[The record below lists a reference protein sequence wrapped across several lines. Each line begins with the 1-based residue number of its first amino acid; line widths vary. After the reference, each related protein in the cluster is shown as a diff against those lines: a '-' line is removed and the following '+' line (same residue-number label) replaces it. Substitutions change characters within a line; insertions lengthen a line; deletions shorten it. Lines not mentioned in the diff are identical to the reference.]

1 MNRGDICKAFLSV
14 FCVANICFLTACK
27 DEDVVKSVDGR
38 VPFRPVADCDGN
50 TRLNGTTWES
60 GDQIGIYAYNSEG
73 ELASAVNAN
82 VRFLVNPQN
91 NSCTAANA
99 DSTIWLSNDE
109 TYSVVAYYPYSTTY
123 VQNIPVQVV
132 DQPGGGT
139 SYVPFYTINDWA
151 DQSDLTRLDLLWTS
165 KSGITAYD
173 ADVSLNFTHQFS
185 RVQINF
191 TIDTDL
197 SSLTADSLVGMKVKL
212 SGKNFLTLFDLKTG
226 ELSFGPMNQDSI
238 SFNVTHEA
246 NATTATAAAIVV
258 PDAEGSTSETRS
270 ITVLLPNDGNREF
283 KFDVPS
289 EIAFEAGKF
298 YVWNVT
304 FNTDATLSTNSFYVS
319 ATGND
324 SNTGKKDS
332 PLATIAGAVA
342 KMNNPDADYTIFI
355 DGKVIGPQELGEELT
370 ALAARSVTIKGA
382 NGIDATTHMPKDTLD
397 AAQSGSVVTIASE
410 VPVSFQNIMLTNG
423 RADNGGGICMGNSR
437 ASVAVLEGTYIKWN
451 TATVRGGGIYMN
463 GGSLYMSGG
472 TIDLNTAGVSDV
484 DENGDGGGI
493 FAGDGHIVIEGNSM
507 ISRNRA
513 LGYGYGGGIFMGGYH
528 SNSLELS
535 DNVEI
540 YLNEA
545 NANGGGI
552 AVSLSGEVE
561 MRDNVT
567 IWDNKAGALGTE
579 TSMYGGGVYLGGD
592 SDMGGAS
599 FYMWGGTIKSNH
611 SLNYMMDDDEN
622 EGAVDTKTGV
632 YVWKSGNRYA
642 TFAMG
647 GSAVVESDN
656 CVFLDASEGSVAP
669 VQILSQLTGS
679 TPVASLSFYSWYND
693 MQAITMGSICN
704 DETGVYVPVTSTT
717 VANEYQKF
725 ALWNSNGIISSAGKA
740 LRAIDIDYI
749 VEEITSMTES
759 GTVTVSGYANEPDA
773 LLEAMKEAFQTLA
786 DNRLDVRVKLDMSG
800 VVGITTIGDDAFR
813 ELTALRGIVIPE
825 GVTKILSYVFAGCT
839 NLEECSLPSTLTYLE
854 DCDFLNCT
862 SLTEITIPS
871 SVTFISAE
879 IFLGCSSLASVTL
892 SEGMTEIWY
901 WFDGCTSLTSL
912 EIPSCVTYLSQSAFA
927 GSGLTSC
934 TIPESITELPESLFA
949 GCTSLEYVILPA
961 GITSI
966 GRYAFEDCA
975 ALTTIYYMGSE
986 AQHDAMT
993 IEDETLLAGNVTWV
1007 YNYDPNGSG
1016 ANQIPQGFAYVE
1028 GGYMAP
1034 HSWDCEWSP
1043 AEGYDDKMFVPNMYV
1058 CKHEVTQTEW
1068 EQFMTYYG
1076 VAVSGT
1082 EEGQSGS
1089 ELPYRPN
1096 ASDDKDNTPVYY
1108 ISWAEAITYCNL
1120 RSMAENLTPVYSL
1133 MIDGTKQTN
1142 PANWS
1147 AAGIV
1152 ADGNGK
1158 YYSQDNVVDYN
1169 VPDNH
1174 SYWGSHY
1181 DGDYF
1186 YYEETASG
1194 YRLPNV
1200 TEWALIA
1207 TQNSAEGSTLGI
1219 ANNTTVDVYEYC
1231 RAYTGAYSTEGD
1243 RYAMSSIESSEV
1255 DFSSDGLYYQAR
1267 RNTNDNEHDKIGL
1280 RVVRAVASN
1289 GTPSYIGSKQP
1300 GSTLSVGDVVFSDGS
1315 AESYSSL
1322 TDTQKSSAIAVIFYS
1337 GTECSNDGT
1346 ARTLGVGLNQT
1357 SGLNWCSSSAYV
1369 SGYTVNSILCDAS
1382 GSAGSYTFDA
1392 SADKDGGDNLDQ
1404 IKTAIL
1410 SNSNTE
1416 DVSAENYPAFFWAK
1430 EYSTEALSGSELT
1443 SGWYMPTFAEMY
1455 YLSLNFTTVN
1465 SALSACGGTQ
1475 FVASSKYWTSSQSST
1490 GDEYATTFMVIN
1502 IGSLQGTQ
1510 SSTQKDGS
1518 GGGTSFSICA
1528 IRQF

>member
-27 DEDVVKSVDGR
+27 DEDVVKSTSGLVA
-38 VPFRPVADCDGN
+38 FRPVADCDGN
-50 TRLNGTTWES
+50 TRLSGTTWES

-109 TYSVVAYYPYSTTY
+109 TYSVVAYYPYSTTD
-123 VQNIPVQVV
+123 VQEIPVQVV

-139 SYVPFYTINDWA
+139 SYVPAYVINNWA

-165 KSGITAYD
+165 KSGITIHD
-173 ADVSLNFTHQFS
+173 ADVSLNFAHQFS

-197 SSLTADSLVGMKVKL
+197 SSLTADSLAGMKVKL
-212 SGKNFLTLFDLKTG
+212 SGKNFPTLFDLKTG
-226 ELSFGPMNQDSI
+226 ELKFGSMNQDSI
-238 SFNVTHEA
+238 SFNVTHED

-270 ITVLLPNDGNREF
+270 ITVLLPNDGNRTF
-283 KFDVPS
+283 KFNVPS

-332 PLATIAGAVA
+332 PLATIAGAIA

-355 DGKVIGPQELGEELT
+355 DGKVTGSQTIASNFTLEK
-370 ALAARSVTIKGA
+370 AKSVTIKGA
-382 NGIDATTHMPKDTLD
+382 NGLDPTNYNVPQDTLD
-397 AAQSGSVVTIASE
+397 GNRSGSVIKIESN
-410 VPVSFQNIMLTNG
+410 VPVTFQNIMLIRG
-423 RADNGGGICMGNSR
+423 RAQNGAGIYINDYSADVTIEEGTIIRDCLAEEKGGGIYAAGNLTVTGGTISRDTASWGGGIFVDLFDDRFKVSIGGTVKISLNVADSYGGGICLDGYCGQPVMLSGSANVNR
-437 ASVAVLEGTYIKWN
+437 NYCVDK
-451 TATVRGGGIYMN
+451 GGGVALLEASMLI
-463 GGSLYMSGG
+463 MSDDAEI
-472 TIDLNTAGVSDV
+472 TDNNALN
-484 DENGDGGGI
+484 
-493 FAGDGHIVIEGNSM
+493 
-507 ISRNRA
+507 
-513 LGYGYGGGIFMGGYH
+513 
-528 SNSLELS
+528 
-535 DNVEI
+535 
-540 YLNEA
+540 
-545 NANGGGI
+545 
-552 AVSLSGEVE
+552 
-561 MRDNVT
+561 
-567 IWDNKAGALGTE
+567 
-579 TSMYGGGVYLGGD
+579 YGGGVYLEDD
-592 SDMGGAS
+592 SDYGGAQLVMTGGTIYTNSLIAGNSHGKGVYAQEETVITMGGAAR
-599 FYMWGGTIKSNH
+599 I
-611 SLNYMMDDDEN
+611 
-622 EGAVDTKTGV
+622 
-632 YVWKSGNRYA
+632 
-642 TFAMG
+642 
-647 GSAVVESDN
+647 
-656 CVFLDASEGSVAP
+656 ASENDVYLDGEANNAKIYIGSLLTAEAP
-669 VQILSQLTGS
+669 VATITLGDNVADLPTVLTTGQFYVDGS
-679 TPVASLSFYSWYND
+679 WVDAT
-693 MQAITMGSICN
+693 
-704 DETGVYVPVTSTT
+704 TT
-717 VANEYQKF
+717 VAANYTKF
-725 ALWNSNGIISSAGKA
+725 AISGNTGIINQDGVYLA
-740 LRAIDIDYI
+740 AIDIDG
-749 VEEITSMTES
+749 VVSQITSVTES
-759 GTVTVSGYANEPDA
+759 GTVTISGYANKQAD
-773 LLEAMKEAFQTLA
+773 LLEAIKGALRTLH
-786 DNRLDVRVKLDMSG
+786 DERPSVLVKLDMSG
-800 VVGITTIGDDAFR
+800 VLGMTEVGENAFYQCS
-813 ELTALRGIVIPE
+813 ALQGIVIPE
-825 GVTKILSYVFAGCT
+825 GVTKIGSDAFGSCT
-839 NLEECSLPSTLTYLE
+839 KLEEISIPSTLTYIG
-854 DCDFLNCT
+854 DGVFYNDI
-862 SLTEITIPS
+862 SLTAIAIPS
-871 SVTFISAE
+871 GIEYMGTE
-879 IFLGCSSLASVTL
+879 IFYSCSSLASVTL
-892 SEGMTEIWY
+892 PEGLDSIGS
-901 WFDGCTSLTSL
+901 WFEGCESLTSL
-912 EIPSCVTYLSQSAFA
+912 TIPSTVTKLSNYAF
-927 GSGLTSC
+927 GTCGLTSC
-934 TIPESITELPESLFA
+934 TIPSGVVKLPKDLFQSCESLVSVVLPAGLATIEQDAFS
-949 GCTSLEYVILPA
+949 GCTS
-961 GITSI
+961 
-966 GRYAFEDCA
+966 
-975 ALTTIYYMGSE
+975 LTTIYYMGTE
-986 AQHDAMT
+986 AQHAAMDIQDA
-993 IEDETLLAGNVTWV
+993 IVSSSQVTWV

-1133 MIDGTKQTN
+1133 MIDGTLQTN

-1147 AAGIV
+1147 KAGIV
-1152 ADGNGK
+1152 TDGNGK

-1231 RAYTGAYSTEGD
+1231 RAYTGAYATEGD

-1300 GSTLSVGDVVFSDGS
+1300 GSTLSVGDIVFSDGS
-1315 AESYSSL
+1315 AEAYSSL
-1322 TDTQKSSAIAVIFYS
+1322 TEVQKSSAIAVIFYS
-1337 GTECSNDGT
+1337 GTECSNDGS
-1346 ARTLGVGLNQT
+1346 ARTLGVGLEQT
-1357 SGLNWCSSSAYV
+1357 SGLNWCSSSAYA
-1369 SGYTVNSILCDAS
+1369 NSYSIDAIKCDAS
-1382 GSAGSYTFDA
+1382 GSAGSYTFEA
-1392 SADKDGGDNLDQ
+1392 SADKDGSDNFAQ
-1404 IKTAIL
+1404 IQTFLRENNITQET
-1410 SNSNTE
+1410 NTE
-1416 DVSAENYPAFFWAK
+1416 DYYPAFYWAK
-1430 EYSTEALSGSELT
+1430 NYSTDALSGSELT

-1475 FVASSKYWTSSQSST
+1475 FVASAKYWTSSQSST
-1490 GDEYATTFMVIN
+1490 AAANATTFMLIN
-1502 IGSLQGTQ
+1502 IGSLTGTQ
-1510 SSTQKDGS
+1510 SNTQKDGS

>member
-38 VPFRPVADCDGN
+38 VPFRPVAGCEDG
-50 TRLNGTTWES
+50 TRLNGTTWET

-73 ELASAVNAN
+73 ELASEVNAN

-123 VQNIPVQVV
+123 VQNI
-132 DQPGGGT
+132 T
-139 SYVPFYTINDWA
+139 SAGADSHEGQTSVTPCYIINDWA

-173 ADVSLNFTHQFS
+173 SDVSLQFAHQFS

-191 TIDTDL
+191 TIDTEA

-212 SGKNFLTLFDLKTG
+212 SGKNFPTLFDLKTG

-238 SFNVTHEA
+238 SFNVTHED

-258 PDAEGSTSETRS
+258 PDADGSTSETRS
-270 ITVLLPNDGNREF
+270 ITVLLPNDDNRTF

-289 EIAFEAGKF
+289 EIAFEKGKF

-319 ATGND
+319 ASGND
-324 SNTGKKDS
+324 SNSGKKDS
-332 PLATIAGAVA
+332 PLATIAGAIA
-342 KMNNPDADYTIFI
+342 KMDDMEADFTIFI
-355 DGKVIGPQELGEELT
+355 DGKVTGSQTIASNFTLEK
-370 ALAARSVTIKGA
+370 AKSVTIKGA
-382 NGIDATTHMPKDTLD
+382 NGLDPTNHQPKDTLD
-397 AAQSGSVVTIASE
+397 GNRSGSVIKIESN
-410 VPVSFQNIMLTNG
+410 VPVTFQNIMLING
-423 RADNGGGICMGNSR
+423 RAQNGAGIYINDYSADVTVEDGTIIRDCLAEEKGGGIYAYGNLLVTGGVICKDTASYGAGIYVYQYGEHECTVSVGGSVEISENVADQNGGGICVDGYGGQPVLLSGS
-437 ASVAVLEGTYIKWN
+437 ASITRNYSVN
-451 TATVRGGGIYMN
+451 QGGGI
-463 GGSLYMSGG
+463 SLLSVSTLVMSGDAAI
-472 TIDLNTAGVSDV
+472 TENDALN
-484 DENGDGGGI
+484 
-493 FAGDGHIVIEGNSM
+493 
-507 ISRNRA
+507 
-513 LGYGYGGGIFMGGYH
+513 
-528 SNSLELS
+528 
-535 DNVEI
+535 
-540 YLNEA
+540 
-545 NANGGGI
+545 
-552 AVSLSGEVE
+552 
-561 MRDNVT
+561 
-567 IWDNKAGALGTE
+567 
-579 TSMYGGGVYLGGD
+579 YGGGVFLDEDGDYGGAQLVMTGGTISTNRLIAGD
-592 SDMGGAS
+592 AQGKGLYVTEGAAFTMGGAACV
-599 FYMWGGTIKSNH
+599 T
-611 SLNYMMDDDEN
+611 
-622 EGAVDTKTGV
+622 
-632 YVWKSGNRYA
+632 
-642 TFAMG
+642 
-647 GSAVVESDN
+647 SDN
-656 CVFLDASEGSVAP
+656 DVFLQGEANNAKIYIGSLLTADAP
-669 VQILSQLTGS
+669 VATITIDEDMAANPTVLTLGQL
-679 TPVASLSFYSWYND
+679 
-693 MQAITMGSICN
+693 
-704 DETGVYVPVTSTT
+704 YVDGNWVDATTT
-717 VANEYQKF
+717 VAANYTKF
-725 ALWNSNGIISSAGKA
+725 AISGNTG
-740 LRAIDIDYI
+740 AINQEGVYLAAINIDG
-749 VEEITSMTES
+749 VASQITSMTAS
-759 GTVTVSGYANEPDA
+759 GTVTISGYANKQAD
-773 LLEAMKEAFQTLA
+773 LLEAIKGALRTLH
-786 DNRLDVRVKLDMSG
+786 DERPSVLVKLDMSG
-800 VVGITTIGDDAFR
+800 VLGMTEVGENAFNQCS
-813 ELTALRGIVIPE
+813 ALQGIVIPE
-825 GVTKILSYVFAGCT
+825 GVTKIGSDAFGMCT
-839 NLEECSLPSTLTYLE
+839 KLEEISIPSTLTYIG
-854 DCDFLNCT
+854 DGVFYDDI
-862 SLTEITIPS
+862 SLTAIAIPS
-871 SVTFISAE
+871 GIEYMGTE
-879 IFLGCSSLASVTL
+879 IFYSCSSLASVTL
-892 SEGMTEIWY
+892 PEGLDSIGS
-901 WFDGCTSLTSL
+901 WFEGCESLTSL
-912 EIPSCVTYLSQSAFA
+912 TIPSTVTKLSNYAFGTCA
-927 GSGLTSC
+927 LTSC
-934 TIPESITELPESLFA
+934 AIPSGVVKLPKDLFQSCESLV
-949 GCTSLEYVILPA
+949 SVVLPA
-961 GITSI
+961 GITTI
-966 GRYAFEDCA
+966 EQDAFWGCTS
-975 ALTTIYYMGSE
+975 LSTIYYMGTE
-986 AQHDAMT
+986 AQHAAMDIQDA
-993 IEDETLLAGNVTWV
+993 IVSSSQVTWV

-1108 ISWAEAITYCNL
+1108 ISWAEAIAYCNL

-1133 MIDGTKQTN
+1133 EIDGTKQTN

-1158 YYSQDNVVDYN
+1158 YYSQDNVVGYN
-1169 VPDNH
+1169 IPDNAY
-1174 SYWGSHY
+1174 YWRSNY
-1181 DGDYF
+1181 DYGNF
-1186 YYEETASG
+1186 YYDETASG

-1231 RAYTGAYSTEGD
+1231 RAYTGAYATDGD

-1300 GSTLSVGDVVFSDGS
+1300 GATLSVGDVVFSDGS

-1322 TDTQKSSAIAVIFYS
+1322 TDAQKSSAIAVIFYS

-1346 ARTLGVGLNQT
+1346 ARTLGVGLEQT
-1357 SGLNWCSSSAYV
+1357 SGLSWCSSTAYANSV
-1369 SGYTVNSILCDAS
+1369 SIDELKCNAS
-1382 GSAGSYTFDA
+1382 GSPGAFTFDET
-1392 SADKDGGDNLDQ
+1392 ADKNGSDNFNQITLYLLDNNNLLE
-1404 IKTAIL
+1404 I
-1410 SNSNTE
+1410 NNE
-1416 DVSAENYPAFFWAK
+1416 EEYYPAFYWARH
-1430 EYSTEALSGSELT
+1430 YSTEALSSSELT

-1465 SALSACGGTQ
+1465 NALAACDGTQ
-1475 FVASSKYWTSSQSST
+1475 FASSVKYWTSTQDSSKAANAST
-1490 GDEYATTFMVIN
+1490 AMVAN
-1502 IGSLQGTQ
+1502 MGSLQIVQ
-1510 SSTQKDGS
+1510 SNTEKDGS

>member
-38 VPFRPVADCDGN
+38 VPFRPVAEYDKS
-50 TRLNGTTWES
+50 TRLNGTSWET
-60 GDQIGIYAYNSEG
+60 GDQIGIFAYNSEG
-73 ELASAVNAN
+73 ELVSDKNAN
-82 VRFLVNPQN
+82 VRYLINPEN
-91 NSCTAANA
+91 NSCTVANA
-99 DSTIWLSNDE
+99 DSTIWMTGNE
-109 TYSVVAYYPYSTTY
+109 TYSVTAYYPYSTTDVMEITLVDGPTEHPTELDVPAY
-123 VQNIPVQVV
+123 VITNWK
-132 DQPGGGT
+132 DQT
-139 SYVPFYTINDWA
+139 
-151 DQSDLTRLDLLWTS
+151 DLTRLDLLWTS

-173 ADVSLNFTHQFS
+173 ATASLNFAHQFC
-185 RVQINF
+185 RLQINF
-191 TIDTDL
+191 SIDTDL
-197 SSLTADSLVGMKVKL
+197 SSLTADSLVGMKVLL
-212 SGKNFLTLFDLKTG
+212 SGKNFATYFNLKSG
-226 ELSFGPMNQDSI
+226 EMSFGAQAADSI
-238 SFNVTHEA
+238 SFKMERA
-246 NATTATAAAIVV
+246 EGATTATATAIVV
-258 PDAEGSTSETRS
+258 PDADGSTSETRS

-324 SNTGKKDS
+324 SNAGKKDS
-332 PLATIAGAVA
+332 PLATIAGAIA
-342 KMNNPDADYTIFI
+342 KMDNPDADYTIFI
-355 DGKVIGPQELGEELT
+355 DGKVTGAQNIGSNFTLEK
-370 ALAARSVTIKGA
+370 AKSVTIKGA
-382 NGIDATTHMPKDTLD
+382 NGLEPTNNVPKDTLD
-397 AAQSGSVVTIASE
+397 ANQSGSVVEIQSN
-410 VPVSFQNIMLTNG
+410 VPVTFQNIMLING
-423 RADNGGGICMGNSR
+423 RAQNGAGIYINDFSADVTVEDGTIIRDCLAEEKGGGIYANGNLTVTGGTISRDTASWGGGIYVDLFDDRFKVSIGGTVKISLNVADSYGGGICLDGYCGQPVMLSGSANVNR
-437 ASVAVLEGTYIKWN
+437 NYCVDK
-451 TATVRGGGIYMN
+451 GGGVALLEASMLI
-463 GGSLYMSGG
+463 MSDDAEI
-472 TIDLNTAGVSDV
+472 TDNNALN
-484 DENGDGGGI
+484 
-493 FAGDGHIVIEGNSM
+493 
-507 ISRNRA
+507 
-513 LGYGYGGGIFMGGYH
+513 
-528 SNSLELS
+528 
-535 DNVEI
+535 
-540 YLNEA
+540 
-545 NANGGGI
+545 
-552 AVSLSGEVE
+552 
-561 MRDNVT
+561 
-567 IWDNKAGALGTE
+567 
-579 TSMYGGGVYLGGD
+579 YGGGVYLEDD
-592 SDMGGAS
+592 SDYGGAQLV
-599 FYMWGGTIKSNH
+599 MTGGTIYTN
-611 SLNYMMDDDEN
+611 SLIAGNSL
-622 EGAVDTKTGV
+622 GKGV
-632 YVWKSGNRYA
+632 YA
-642 TFAMG
+642 Q
-647 GSAVVESDN
+647 
-656 CVFLDASEGSVAP
+656 EG
-669 VQILSQLTGS
+669 T
-679 TPVASLSFYSWYND
+679 
-693 MQAITMGSICN
+693 AITMGGAARIASEN
-704 DETGVYVPVTSTT
+704 DVYLQGEANNAKIYIGSLLTAEAPVATITIDEDMAANPTVLSEGQLYVDGSWVDATTT
-717 VANEYQKF
+717 VAANYTKF
-725 ALWNSNGIISSAGKA
+725 AISGNTGAINQNGVYLAV
-740 LRAIDIDYI
+740 IDIDA
-749 VEEITSMTES
+749 VVLRITSMTEP

-773 LLEAMKEAFQTLA
+773 LLEAMKEALQTLA
-786 DNRLDVRVKLDMSG
+786 DNRPDVLVKLDMSG

-966 GRYAFEDCA
+966 GRYAFEDCPSF
-975 ALTTIYYMGSE
+975 TTIYYMGSE
-986 AQHDAMT
+986 ADHDAIT

-1322 TDTQKSSAIAVIFYS
+1322 TDTQKSSAVAVIFYS

-1346 ARTLGVGLNQT
+1346 ARTLGVGLEQT
-1357 SGLNWCSSSAYV
+1357 SGLNWCSSTAYANSV
-1369 SGYTVNSILCDAS
+1369 SIDELKCNAS
-1382 GSAGSYTFDA
+1382 GSPGAFTFDET
-1392 SADKDGGDNLDQ
+1392 ADKNGSDNFNQITLYLLDNNNLLE
-1404 IKTAIL
+1404 I
-1410 SNSNTE
+1410 NNE
-1416 DVSAENYPAFFWAK
+1416 EEYYPAFYWARH
-1430 EYSTEALSGSELT
+1430 YSTEALSSSELT

-1455 YLSLNFTTVN
+1455 YLSKNFTSVN
-1465 SALSACGGTQ
+1465 SALEACGGTQ
-1475 FVASSKYWTSSQSST
+1475 FVSSSYYWTSTQDSSKAANAST
-1490 GDEYATTFMVIN
+1490 AMVAN
-1502 IGSLQGTQ
+1502 MGSLQIVQ
-1510 SSTQKDGS
+1510 SNTEKDGS
-1518 GGGTSFSICA
+1518 GGGSSFSICA